1 MSPAHM
7 FGSHQALMALTEE
20 GSSALGNIP
29 FHHATLPL
37 DASTASLRELYA
49 AAAQL
54 ATPVPAE
61 TSATFNEGS
70 IRTGDTLGINWFC
83 CLLMDPLSEATEGG
97 AVSSS
102 IRCYVR

>member
-7 FGSHQALMALTEE
+7 FGSHQALMTLTEE
-20 GSSALGNIP
+20 GSSSGVGKIP

-54 ATPVPAE
+54 ATPAPTE
-61 TSATFNEGS
+61 TSATFNEDS
-70 IRTGDTLGINWFC
+70 ARTGDTLGRCSEVDRRRW
-83 CLLMDPLSEATEGG
+83 LPGLAVRHPL
-97 AVSSS
+97 
-102 IRCYVR
+102 